1 MKRLPRGCLS
11 GCLQVQKVA
20 YFPCAESHQHFRQL
34 SMNPLV
40 NSGDTRLP
48 TLATVSTLGN
58 HVLPV
63 GCLEG
68 CQ

>member
-1 MKRLPRGCLS
+1 MNRLPRGCLS
-11 GCLQVQKVA
+11 GCLRVQKVA
-20 YFPCAESHQHFRQL
+20 CFQGAESHRHFRQL
-34 SMNPLV
+34 SINSRV

-58 HVLPV
+58 DVLPA